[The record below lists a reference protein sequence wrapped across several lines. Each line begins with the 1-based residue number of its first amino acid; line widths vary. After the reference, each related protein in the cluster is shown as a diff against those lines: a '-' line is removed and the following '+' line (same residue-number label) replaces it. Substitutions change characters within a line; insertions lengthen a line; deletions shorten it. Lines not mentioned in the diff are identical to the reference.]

1 MNLEENTLDKIKIEN
16 IPAFGKQS
24 LENIDH
30 CITAFFKEEVINE
43 NYLKKVI
50 DAIYS
55 CKEDQKVK
63 NEIFTAF
70 GTLISLRKDVNNK
83 LCEFLEHISRRD

>member
-1 MNLEENTLDKIKIEN
+1 M
-16 IPAFGKQS
+16 
-24 LENIDH
+24 ENIDP
-30 CITAFFKEEVINE
+30 CITAFFKEDMINE
-43 NYLKKVI
+43 NCLKKVR

-70 GTLISLRKDVNNK
+70 GTLVSLKKDVDNK

>member
-1 MNLEENTLDKIKIEN
+1 MNLEESALDEIKIEN
-16 IPAFGKQS
+16 MPAFGKQS
-24 LENIDH
+24 LGNIDH
-30 CITAFFKEEVINE
+30 YITEFFKEDVINE
-43 NYLKKVI
+43 NCLKKVR

-63 NEIFTAF
+63 NEIFAAF

-83 LCEFLEHISRRD
+83 LCELLEHISRRD